1 MGGAL
6 KSVTPMTGFRLELAF
21 QNGSRAVI
29 NMEKRVGTLRFA
41 RIASEKVF
49 ATAKAEGD
57 KVVWSDGGS
66 KFGVYCSELLD
77 AMMMD

>member
-1 MGGAL
+1 MGEVL
-6 KSVTPMTGFRLELAF
+6 KSVKPLPDYRLELVF

>member
-66 KFGVYCSELLD
+66 KFGVYCSELLG

>member
-1 MGGAL
+1 MGEAL

-21 QNGSRAVI
+21 QNGSRAVV

-57 KVVWSDGGS
+57 
-66 KFGVYCSELLD
+66 
-77 AMMMD
+77 

>member
-1 MGGAL
+1 MGEAL

-66 KFGVYCSELLD
+66 KFGVYCGELLD